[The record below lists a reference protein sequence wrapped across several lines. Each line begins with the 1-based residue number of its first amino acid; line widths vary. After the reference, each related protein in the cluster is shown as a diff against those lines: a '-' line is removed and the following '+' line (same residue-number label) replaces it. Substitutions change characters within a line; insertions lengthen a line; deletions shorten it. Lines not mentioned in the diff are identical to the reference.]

1 MGKIKISKEQIK
13 TLYLEGKTMIE
24 IAKIAECDFTN
35 IRSHLHRMK
44 VEIRKSD
51 AYRKYNINENFFK
64 VIDTEE
70 KAYVLGFL
78 YADGYNQTSKNQI
91 RLTLSSIDA
100 EVLLKF
106 NTILN
111 YNRPLLYLKD
121 NTIVDLTINSKTISS
136 DLVNLGCTQKKSF
149 TLSFPYDKIPA
160 NLVRHFIR
168 GYFDGDGCIN
178 ISEQNDVQIN
188 ITGNN
193 MFIEQLQE
201 ILVKATSTS
210 RTKLQLYKK
219 SCSVFWHGKNVCFK
233 VLDYLY
239 KDSNISLDRKNKLYK
254 KIVSLQQ

>member
-24 IAKIAECDFTN
+24 IAKIAKCNFSN
-35 IRSHLHRMK
+35 IRSHLHRMG

-51 AYRKYNINENFFK
+51 KYRKYEIDENFFK
-64 VIDTEE
+64 VINTEE
-70 KAYVLGFL
+70 KAYMLGFL
-78 YADGYNQTSKNQI
+78 YADGYNQSSKNQV

-106 NTILN
+106 NIFLN
-111 YNRPLLYLKD
+111 YDRPLLYLKN
-121 NTIVDLTINSKTISS
+121 NTVVDLTINSKTISS
-136 DLVNLGCTQKKSF
+136 DLVSLGCTQKKCF
-149 TLSFPYDKIPA
+149 TLSFPYNTIPA
-160 NLVRHFIR
+160 SLVRHFIR
-168 GYFDGDGCIN
+168 GYFDGDGCIS

-193 MFIEQLQE
+193 TFIEQLQE
-201 ILVKATSTS
+201 ILIKATGAS

-219 SCSVFWHGKNVCFK
+219 SCSVFWHGKNACFK

-239 KDSNISLDRKNKLYK
+239 KDSTISLDRKNKLYK